1 MFLTLILAA
10 TLFKS
15 ITWALFVPMW
25 HFPDEQAHFGHVAYL
40 AEGGQLP
47 MGRTNDLTQE
57 IAISEQQLGTYRNK
71 YGNNSFTY
79 HPEYRLEYTETYDG
93 IYEQEIKNL
102 TLSTRKEFK
111 DPESAYYPHFFYQVS
126 GLIYKLLYSADIFVR
141 VFALRIF
148 WLFSHVL
155 MIYLAYLIGK
165 IIFPKSRLAA
175 VSLPVLTGFQPM
187 ISFVAAGVSSD
198 NLHNLAFTAVIYFCL
213 KIARR
218 LNWKNLLG
226 LALALA
232 IGFINKPQFVIAFA
246 IAVPV
251 LLWASVKQKQF
262 KPLGILAGI
271 FIVLTAIFCRSHILG
286 LWDSIRQGQVPY
298 FEVKNN
304 LARPDYNLWQHL
316 VYTAQHTIR
325 EVVPWYWGVF
335 RWLSLTLPR
344 WVNQVMMSLLL
355 LAVVGLVIK
364 LFKRK
369 FEPGFWI
376 IVWSAAVYFLALFF
390 WDWQQV
396 RNAGFPF
403 GIQGRYYFPVIVPH
417 LVLLIMGIR
426 AIWSKLLIVL
436 DYWFIVLNGIA
447 LYWLSA
453 SYYDTTSFKSFIIQA
468 SQYKP
473 FFAKGWWLAAALLI
487 YLLFTIIFSLQLFKL
502 NRNEK

>member
-79 HPEYRLEYTETYDG
+79 HPEYRLEYSNTYKG
-93 IYEQEIKNL
+93 LYENEIKTL
-102 TLSTRKEFK
+102 PLSTRKEFK
-111 DPESAYYPHFFYQVS
+111 DPESAYYPHFFYYAS
-126 GLIYKLLYSADIFVR
+126 GLIYKLFYSADIFIR
-141 VFALRIF
+141 VFALRVF
-148 WLFSHVL
+148 WLFAHVL

-165 IIFPKSRLAA
+165 IIFPKSKLAA
-175 VSLPVLTGFQPM
+175 ISVATLTSMQPM
-187 ISFVAAGVSSD
+187 LSFVAVGVTSD

-213 KIARR
+213 KLAKG
-218 LNWKNLLG
+218 LNWNNFLG
-226 LALALA
+226 LAVVLA
-232 IGFINKPQFVIAFA
+232 IGFINKPQFSIALAVAAPVILMSA
-246 IAVPV
+246 I
-251 LLWASVKQKQF
+251 KQKQWL
-262 KPLGILAGI
+262 KLAGFGAAFFALTLI
-271 FIVLTAIFCRSHILG
+271 FGREYLSG
-286 LWDSIRQGQVPY
+286 LWDSLKLGQLPFWAARTNQV
-298 FEVKNN
+298 
-304 LARPDYNLWQHL
+304 RPDYNLWQHL
-316 VYTAQHTIR
+316 VYTTQHTFQ
-325 EVVPWYWGVF
+325 EVLPWYWGVF

-344 WVNQVMMSLLL
+344 WVNQVMMRLLV
-355 LAVVGLVIK
+355 LAGVGLVIK
-364 LFKRK
+364 FFKRK

-376 IVWSAAVYFLALFF
+376 ILWSAAVYFLALFF
-390 WDWQQV
+390 WDFQQV

-417 LVLLIMGIR
+417 MVLLIMGIK
-426 AIWSKLLIVL
+426 AIWSKLLIL
-436 DYWFIVLNGIA
+436 LNYWFIILNGIA
-447 LYWLSA
+447 LYWLTA
-453 SYYDTTSFKSFIIQA
+453 SYYDTSSFNAFIIQA

-473 FFAKGWWLAAALLI
+473 FFAKGAWLVVVLFL
-487 YLLFTIIFSLQLFKL
+487 YLLFSLIFSVQLFKL